1 MAFWTLFLF
10 FCLSLATF
18 PDWAIEKYSSFEE
31 FGSLRSQQIESL
43 RDELDNHLDRLY
55 NNPSVASGERRELF
69 SKVFLLTNAILE
81 KTHTIPEPIIDF
93 HYLDNGTVHE
103 LTLEIL
109 EEVSNLYHDDESK
122 VENGVIY
129 LMTGKGTRSVT
140 GVGYN
145 KTIVKNAIL
154 RLGIQV
160 AFPDNKGI
168 LAAVFSP
175 STPGSLLPRAN
186 HSVGNGVWSPNS
198 NQSTRPFFQNPS
210 LDTRRHLFSDLKT
223 RSKHRSENYPSDLEP
238 STVKEQSRAE
248 LNFLSEE
255 EWRAFEA
262 EFNEEPYRKE
272 EEWVTVGKSRGS
284 RRKKSNVLRHH

>member
-31 FGSLRSQQIESL
+31 FGSLRSQQTESL
-43 RDELDNHLDRLY
+43 REELDNHLDRLY
-55 NNPSVASGERRELF
+55 NNPSVAPGERKELF

-122 VENGVIY
+122 AENGVIY

-154 RLGIQV
+154 RLGFQV

-186 HSVGNGVWSPNS
+186 HSIGNGVWSPNS

-210 LDTRRHLFSDLKT
+210 LDTRQHFLSGLKP
-223 RSKHRSENYPSDLEP
+223 RSKHRSEP
-238 STVKEQSRAE
+238 
-248 LNFLSEE
+248 NFLSEE
-255 EWRAFEA
+255 EWRALEA

-272 EEWVTVGKSRGS
+272 GEWVTVGKSRGS
-284 RRKKSNVLRHH
+284 WRKS